1 MSRSVTDPREGE
13 FEKFLDLWSRRDFVR
28 NMGAAAAFTAFAFGG
43 LEFLEACG
51 NSTTTGGTTAGTP
64 KKGGHVVELSIADI
78 QNLNPVLTK
87 DTASSA
93 IVSQIYDGL
102 YSTDSKAQLF
112 PLLAKD
118 QPKVS
123 SDQLTYTI
131 KLRDGMKWTD
141 GSAITSDDV
150 LFTYQLMWDPKYK
163 KVNSPRRSDLEQ
175 YVESITAPDPS
186 TIVFKTKTVYAPFA
200 ISQLSYGVLPK
211 KVWGSLTPDEVN
223 STPFNTAPTVTN
235 GAFKFV
241 SWKKGE
247 AITVAKNESYY
258 RGAPYL
264 DQWITKVVAGSTAIL
279 DQLKTGEGDIGSV
292 DASQFDATKTVDS
305 LALFSVPQLS
315 FLFYLY
321 QLDATKLKIFQQ
333 KEVRQALVL
342 ALDRPS
348 IAKAIYFNQATVAN
362 TSMPPASW
370 AYNKDNKPVFPFDK
384 AKAESMLDAA
394 GWKKGSDGI
403 RANSSGD
410 KLKFEMIT
418 NAGNK
423 VRENMLVNM
432 QQSWKDI
439 GVDATPKFVDFNKVL
454 VPALTD
460 SRNFQLLLV
469 GFSWGI
475 DPDQSAVF
483 HSRNTNPGGFNGMSY
498 KNPELDK
505 VLDEAVATTDQ
516 KKRIASYF
524 KMQQIIADDMP
535 APVLF
540 FPNLIVAINKRVNG
554 VVVDTFTGRRAYQ
567 KDVWVADQK

>member
-1 MSRSVTDPREGE
+1 MSRTVEPREGD
-13 FEKFLDLWSRRDFVR
+13 FDKFLDMWSRRDFVR
-28 NMGAAAAFTAFAFGG
+28 NMGAAAAFTAFALGG

-51 NSTTTGGTTAGTP
+51 NSTTTGPAGATP

-78 QNLNPVLTK
+78 QTLNPTLSS

-93 IVSQIYDGL
+93 IISQIYDGL
-102 YSTDSKAQLF
+102 YSTDAKAQLF

-141 GSAITSDDV
+141 GSPITSDDV
-150 LFTYQLMWDPKYK
+150 LFTYNLMFDPKYK
-163 KVNSPRRSDLEQ
+163 KVNSPRRADLEE
-175 YVESITAPDPS
+175 YVESITAPDPL
-186 TIVFKTKTVYAPFA
+186 TIVFKTKKIYAPFA

-211 KVWGSLTPDEVN
+211 KVWGALSAEEVN
-223 STPFNTAPTVTN
+223 STPLNTAPTVTN

-241 SWKKGE
+241 EWKKGE
-247 AITVAKNESYY
+247 KITVARNETYY

-264 DQWITKVVAGSTAIL
+264 DQWITKTVASSTAIL
-279 DQLKTGEGDIGSV
+279 DQLKTGEADIGSV

-305 LALFSVPQLS
+305 LNLFSVPQLS

-321 QLDATKLKIFQQ
+321 NLDPAKTKLFQQ

-370 AYNKDNKPVFPFDK
+370 AYNKDNKPLFPFDK
-384 AKAESMLDAA
+384 AKAESQLDAA
-394 GWKKGSDGI
+394 GWKKGADGI
-403 RANSSGD
+403 RANSGGD

-454 VPALTD
+454 VPALKD
-460 SRNFQLLLV
+460 NRNFQILLV

-483 HSRNTNPGGFNGMSY
+483 HSRNTAPGSFNGMGY
-498 KNPELDK
+498 KNPALDK
-505 VLDEAVATTDQ
+505 VLDDAVGTTDM
-516 KKRIASYF
+516 KKRKESYF
-524 KMQQIIADDMP
+524 QMQQIIAEDMP

-540 FPNLIVAINKRVNG
+540 FPNGISAINKRVNG
-554 VVVDTFTGRRAYQ
+554 VVVDTFTSRRAYQ
-567 KDVWVADQK
+567 KDVWVADGK

>member
-13 FEKFLDLWSRRDFVR
+13 FDKFLDLWSRRDFVR
-28 NMGAAAAFTAFAFGG
+28 NMGAAAAFTAFALGG

-51 NSTTTGGTTAGTP
+51 NSTTTGGPSGATP

-78 QNLNPVLTK
+78 KTLNPVLTS

-131 KLRDGMKWTD
+131 KLRDGMKWSD
-141 GSAITSDDV
+141 GTPITSDDV

-163 KVNSPRRSDLEQ
+163 DVNSPRRADLEQ
-175 YVESITAPDPS
+175 YVESITAPDAT
-186 TIVFKTKTVYAPFA
+186 TIVFKTKTIYAPFA
-200 ISQLSYGVLPK
+200 ISQLSYGVLPRK
-211 KVWGSLTPDEVN
+211 EWGNLAPKEVN
-223 STPFNTAPTVTN
+223 STALNSAPTVTN
-235 GAFKFV
+235 GAFKNV
-241 SWKKGE
+241 VWKKGE
-247 AITVAKNESYY
+247 SITVSANDTYY
-258 RGAPYL
+258 RGRPYL
-264 DQWITKVVAGSTAIL
+264 DTWITKIVASSTAIL

-305 LALFSVPQLS
+305 LNLFSVPQLS

-321 QLDATKLKIFQQ
+321 QMDSSKSKLFQD
-333 KEVRQALVL
+333 KSVRQALVL

-394 GWKKGSDGI
+394 GWKKGSDGT
-403 RANSSGD
+403 RANSAGD

-454 VPALTD
+454 VPAITD
-460 SRNFQLLLV
+460 TRQFQVLLV

-475 DPDQSAVF
+475 DPDQAAVF
-483 HSRNTNPGGFNGMSY
+483 HSRNNAPGGFNGMSY
-498 KNPELDK
+498 KNPALDK
-505 VLDEAVATTDQ
+505 VLDDATGTTDM
-516 KKRIASYF
+516 KKRKDLYF
-524 KMQQIIADDMP
+524 QMQQIIADDMP

-540 FPNLIVAINKRVNG
+540 FPNNIQAINKRVNG